1 MRKANW
7 KRIGRGRNKNV
18 YQNTIELLG
27 ALGTT
32 ISKDALQQRVSRA
45 LKEENNSQGGMP
57 EQVSM
62 LSLTTEVSS
71 LTSDGQN
78 SPSTEPSVSDNGPG
92 AGRPKGTTKSQKKQE
107 NVNNL
112 KCIDAIV
119 LEYSSQASAAKSV
132 GRKGDY
138 GYLDKLIDAKKSEFN
153 VKHEI

>member
-1 MRKANW
+1 MRKANC

-62 LSLTTEVSS
+62 LSLTTQVSS
-71 LTSDGQN
+71 LTSPDGQN

-107 NVNNL
+107 NDNNL
-112 KCIDAIV
+112 KCIKAIV
-119 LEYSSQASAAKSV
+119 LEYSSQASSAKSF
-132 GRKGDY
+132 GRKVDY
-138 GYLDKLIDAKKSEFN
+138 GYLDKLNDAK
-153 VKHEI
+153 